1 MPDLTKYMK
10 LKKQKTVVFLNVLDI
25 LNYML
30 GKRKFD
36 AYHKLRNNV
45 LQYDDNLKVVQGGF
59 NNQLFET
66 GSVTPNDNNTKD
78 KIDNDNQKTP
88 QIQSQHHNS
97 PI

>member
-45 LQYDDNLKVVQGGF
+45 LQYDDNLKVV
-59 NNQLFET
+59 
-66 GSVTPNDNNTKD
+66 
-78 KIDNDNQKTP
+78 
-88 QIQSQHHNS
+88 
-97 PI
+97 